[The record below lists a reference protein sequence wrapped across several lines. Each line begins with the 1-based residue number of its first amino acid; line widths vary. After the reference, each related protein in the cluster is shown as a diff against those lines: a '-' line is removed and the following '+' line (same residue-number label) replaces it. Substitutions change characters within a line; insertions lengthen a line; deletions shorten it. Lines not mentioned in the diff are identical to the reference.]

1 MNRKYYILPLLLF
14 CSFAISVKGQDDLT
28 RKIEENVRLER
39 SIKELVK
46 DSAQL
51 SQNIAQL
58 LSDIS
63 RDSLVLNKLKG
74 ELFELQAAVNKK
86 AIEKLKKEIESLKQ
100 ISQDIDKSIDSLG
113 VDINKVNKDLMMA
126 EDANKTRGEYRK
138 IELKEQERKQ
148 KEYLNNKIKEYI
160 PLAYSQMN
168 LDTLRALEQSLS
180 KYSDQDKF
188 QISKLQ
194 ATIANKTIYDEGVK
208 CINEGGVSYDGI
220 VVIRKQLIA
229 LLDIEDDAGK
239 DIYKLTPLHYA
250 EIDTLDI
257 KLSRMNN
264 GIKALQGIVDAVNA
278 DETIQACRKSKGTA
292 SSHDY
297 TARIEALT
305 TKKSGSEV
313 FERYFEKIPYLNNLL
328 DAYRKELM
336 DPRTELPTPT
346 EQKIKQLKV
355 K

>member
-1 MNRKYYILPLLLF
+1 MNRIYYILPLLLF

-63 RDSLVLNKLKG
+63 RDSLVLNKQKG
-74 ELFELQAAVNKK
+74 ELFELQAAVDK
-86 AIEKLKKEIESLKQ
+86 IEKLKKEIESLKQ

-148 KEYLNNKIKEYI
+148 KEYLDIKIKEYI

-168 LDTLRALEQSLS
+168 LDTLRALKQSLPE
-180 KYSDQDKF
+180 YSDQYES

-229 LLDIEDDAGK
+229 LLNNK
-239 DIYKLTPLHYA
+239 DKLTPLHYT

-278 DETIQACRKSKGTA
+278 DSTIQACRKSKGTA

-313 FERYFEKIPYLNNLL
+313 FERYFEKIPYLKNLL